1 MADADEIR
9 SAAFAYY
16 ARLQRV
22 KEHLDRHLE
31 DDIALT
37 TAAGFSGLQ
46 GIYLCAFFRSKPGL
60 GFRGWVT
67 RRRVEHP
74 VKE

>member
-22 KEHLDRHLE
+22 KEHLDRHVE

-37 TAAGFSGLQ
+37 TAAGLTGSE
-46 GIYLCAFFRSKPGL
+46 GIHFCAFLRHKPGL
-60 GFRGWVT
+60 GFRDWIA
-67 RRRVEHP
+67 RKRVARP
-74 VKE
+74 VKD

>member
-1 MADADEIR
+1 MADAEEIR

-22 KEHLDRHLE
+22 KEHMDRHVE

-37 TAAGFSGLQ
+37 TAARVTGTEGTYF
-46 GIYLCAFFRSKPGL
+46 CAFLRHKPGF
-60 GFRGWVT
+60 GFRDWIA
-67 RRRVEHP
+67 RRRVGHP
-74 VKE
+74 VKK

>member
-22 KEHLDRHLE
+22 KEHLDRHVE

-37 TAAGFSGLQ
+37 TAAGLTGSERTPF
-46 GIYLCAFFRSKPGL
+46 CAFLRSKRGL
-60 GFRGWVT
+60 GFRGWIA
-67 RRRVEHP
+67 RRRLEHP